1 MNKGNKEKVEKKN
14 DVLIIT
20 TIAVISMIFILLACY
35 YIYLQKVN
43 ANIYF
48 ALNGN
53 ENVEIEAG
61 NEYLEE
67 GIIAQINHKN
77 VANKIKIT
85 TNLDVN
91 KVENYKIE
99 YHLQDAFLQINKKI
113 TRNINVKDTIAP
125 NLTVNSKKEETVY
138 LDDKYKIPTYTAID
152 NYDGDIT
159 ANVKIESNVDT
170 SKVGTYK
177 VNYFITDSSGNKA
190 TEEITV
196 KVKKKKNPYIV
207 VSISNQTLK
216 YYEYDR
222 LVLSSNVVTGINGKT
237 PTGTFKVLNKATD
250 IILKGKDYESF
261 VNYWIA
267 FKGASFGFHDASWR
281 SNFGGNIYKYNGSH
295 GCVNMP
301 YNKVRQLYNIVP
313 IGTPVYIRK

>member
-1 MNKGNKEKVEKKN
+1 MNKGNKEKVINKN
-14 DVLIIT
+14 DILIIA
-20 TIAVISMIFILLACY
+20 TIGVISIILILLTCH

-43 ANIYF
+43 SNIYF

-53 ENVEIEAG
+53 ENIEIEVG
-61 NEYLEE
+61 NEYIEE

-77 VANKIKIT
+77 VANKIKII

-91 KVENYKIE
+91 KVGNYKIE
-99 YHLQDAFLQINKKI
+99 YHLQDPFLNINKTI

-138 LDDKYKIPTYTAID
+138 VGEKYKTPTYTAID

-159 ANVKIESNVDT
+159 SKVKVESNVDT
-170 SKVGTYK
+170 SKVGNYK
-177 VNYFITDSSGNKA
+177 INYSITDSSGNKA

-237 PTGTFKVLNKATD
+237 PIGTFKVLNKATD
-250 IILKGKDYESF
+250 IILKGKDYKSF